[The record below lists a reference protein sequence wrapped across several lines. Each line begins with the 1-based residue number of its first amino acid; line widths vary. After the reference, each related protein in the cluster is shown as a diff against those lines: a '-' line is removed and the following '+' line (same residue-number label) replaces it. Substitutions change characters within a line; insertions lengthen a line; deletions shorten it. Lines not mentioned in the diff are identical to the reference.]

1 MDHDDL
7 LEQIR
12 AKRRQ
17 QDTLKDDIRDLVNQ
31 ALESGIHWEKVADAL
46 GVTSRQRVSQ
56 IRRGTRQ

>member
-17 QDTLKDDIRDLVNQ
+17 QDTLKDDIRELVNK
-31 ALESGIHWEKVADAL
+31 ALDAGIHWEQVADAL
-46 GVTSRQRVSQ
+46 GVKSRQRVSQ
-56 IRRGTRQ
+56 IRRGTR